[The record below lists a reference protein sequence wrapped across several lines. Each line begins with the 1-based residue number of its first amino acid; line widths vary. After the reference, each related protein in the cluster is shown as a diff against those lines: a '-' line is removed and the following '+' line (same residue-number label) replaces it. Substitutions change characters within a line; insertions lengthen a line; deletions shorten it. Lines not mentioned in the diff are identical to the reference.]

1 MVCDPAGNQK
11 VKEKAVIEAEKRA
24 KIRIHIDRD
33 PYESPN
39 PTQGRSLY
47 RLADIGQ
54 NRDLYRVGNGNREDV
69 EIPRDD
75 TTIDLVEDEHFYSQK
90 EIKIIVNGEE
100 TETSETR
107 LDFNEV
113 VAIAFAIPPTG
124 ENIMFTITYRKGP
137 NANPKG
143 TLSEGGSV
151 KVKKGMIFDVT
162 ATDRS

>member
-1 MVCDPAGNQK
+1 MARSDTE
-11 VKEKAVIEAEKRA
+11 VKENLMNEAEKRT

-39 PTQGRSLY
+39 PTKGRALY
-47 RLADIGQ
+47 KLADIGQ
-54 NRDLYRVGNGNREDV
+54 NRDLYRVIEGNVEDA

-75 TTIDLVEDEHFYSQK
+75 TVIDLVEDEHFYSQK
-90 EIKIIVNGEE
+90 EIKIIVNGEAK
-100 TETSETR
+100 ETSETR

-113 VAIAFAIPPTG
+113 VAIAFPVPPTG

-143 TLSEGGSV
+143 TLTEGGSV

>member
-1 MVCDPAGNQK
+1 M
-11 VKEKAVIEAEKRA
+11 AENERRA
-24 KIRIHIDRD
+24 TIRIHIDRE

-39 PTQGRSLY
+39 PTKGRSLY
-47 RLADIGQ
+47 KLADIGQ
-54 NRDLYRVGNGNREDV
+54 NRDLYRVGEGTHKDE

-75 TTIDLVEDEHFYSQK
+75 TMIDLVEDEHFYSQK

-100 TETSETR
+100 KETSETR

-113 VAIAFAIPPTG
+113 VAIAFPVPPTG

-143 TLSEGGSV
+143 TLTEGGSV
-151 KVKKGMIFDVT
+151 KVRKGMIFDVT

>member
-1 MVCDPAGNQK
+1 MTEN
-11 VKEKAVIEAEKRA
+11 EKRA

-33 PYESPN
+33 SYESPN
-39 PTQGRSLY
+39 PTKGRALY
-47 RLADIGQ
+47 KLADIGQ
-54 NRDLYRVGNGNREDV
+54 NRDLYRVVEGNAEDI
-69 EIPRDD
+69 EIPLDD
-75 TTIDLVEDEHFYSQK
+75 TIINLAEDEHFYSQK

-100 TETSETR
+100 KETSETR

-113 VAIAFAIPPTG
+113 VAIAFPVPPTG

-137 NANPKG
+137 NSNPKG
-143 TLSEGGSV
+143 TLTEGGSV

>member
-1 MVCDPAGNQK
+1 MTEN
-11 VKEKAVIEAEKRA
+11 EKRA

-39 PTQGRSLY
+39 PTKGRSLY
-47 RLADIGQ
+47 KLADIGQ
-54 NRDLYRVGNGNREDV
+54 NRDLYRVGDGNHEDA

-75 TTIDLVEDEHFYSQK
+75 TNIDLVEDEHFYSHK

-100 TETSETR
+100 KDTSETR
-107 LDFNEV
+107 LDFDEV
-113 VAIAFAIPPTG
+113 VKIAFPVPPTG

-137 NANPKG
+137 KANPKG
-143 TLSEGGSV
+143 TLTEGGSV

>member
-1 MVCDPAGNQK
+1 MAEH
-11 VKEKAVIEAEKRA
+11 EKHA

-39 PTQGRSLY
+39 PTTGRALY
-47 RLADIGQ
+47 KLADIGH
-54 NRDLYRVGNGNREDV
+54 NRDLYRVADGNHEDI

-75 TTIDLVEDEHFYSQK
+75 TVIELTADEHFYSQK
-90 EIKIIVNGEE
+90 EVKIVVNGEE
-100 TETSETR
+100 KETSETR
-107 LDFNEV
+107 LSFNEV
-113 VAIAFAIPPTG
+113 VAIAFPVPPSG

-137 NANPKG
+137 AANLKG
-143 TLSEGGSV
+143 TLTETGSV